1 MLDGGELA
9 RRYPA
14 ELLGR
19 PEVGEPPPAAAGWLA
34 GRRVLITGAG
44 GSVGRPLAAAI
55 LAAGPERLALLDHHE
70 ASLWDL
76 HRCFGQSGP
85 AVSLQLADV
94 RNAARLAEVLRQLRP
109 EVIFHL
115 AAYKHVPFGEV

>member
-55 LAAGPERLALLDHHE
+55 LRAGPARLALLDHHE
-70 ASLWDL
+70 ASLWNL
-76 HRCFGQSGP
+76 QRCFGESET
-85 AVSLQLADV
+85 VELLLADV
-94 RNAARLAEVLRQLRP
+94 RNRARLAAALRQARP
-109 EVIFHL
+109 EAVFHL
-115 AAYKHVPFGEV
+115 AA

>member
-1 MLDGGELA
+1 MLDGRDLA
-9 RRYPA
+9 RRHPV

-19 PEVGEPPPAAAGWLA
+19 PELGDPPEVAATALA

-76 HRCFGQSGP
+76 HRCFDGSGGV
-85 AVSLQLADV
+85 VSLLLADV
-94 RNAARLAEVLRQLRP
+94 RNPARLAEALR
-109 EVIFHL
+109 
-115 AAYKHVPFGEV
+115 